1 MAKHPPIEFIIQ
13 QSDGSTRRIWL
24 IGRNAWAL
32 RTLIER
38 GNKGVTPIDTPAPRW
53 SAYIYYLRKNSGL
66 LIETKYEKH
75 GGPFAGEHA
84 RYIPKGSVI
93 CVDDVEFAA

>member
-1 MAKHPPIEFIIQ
+1 MAKHTPIEFVVQ
-13 QSDGSTRRIWL
+13 QSDGSTRCIWL
-24 IGRNAWAL
+24 SGRIAWAL
-32 RTLIER
+32 KTLIER

-53 SAYIYYLRKNSGL
+53 SAYIHYLRKNSGL

-84 RYIPKGSVI
+84 RYILKGSI
-93 CVDDVEFAA
+93 LCVDDVELAA

>member
-1 MAKHPPIEFIIQ
+1 MAKHPLIEFIIQ

-75 GGPFAGEHA
+75 GGPFAGERA